1 MLNELFK
8 RKDKTFIFNFTA
20 VLGVGFTMAATIKD
34 TKKACKIIN
43 DDMTLEEKI
52 KKSWKCY
59 IPSGIIATSTI
70 MCIIYSDYISIN
82 EKISMLN
89 ALASVQNNYKI
100 LKNSVDETCNSDIK
114 EEIMKKN
121 IRGRIPKDVY
131 IERTEEKI
139 FYEEYTGKFFKS
151 TIDNILKAEY
161 LFNKQ
166 LAIAG
171 SASLNDFYKYV
182 GIEETDTGEYLGWSV
197 YDGYYGSMTTKP
209 WVNFTHE
216 RMEDESELEYF
227 YIGYSN
233 QPEVNYDMF

>member
-1 MLNELFK
+1 
-8 RKDKTFIFNFTA
+8 
-20 VLGVGFTMAATIKD
+20 
-34 TKKACKIIN
+34 
-43 DDMTLEEKI
+43 MTLEEKI